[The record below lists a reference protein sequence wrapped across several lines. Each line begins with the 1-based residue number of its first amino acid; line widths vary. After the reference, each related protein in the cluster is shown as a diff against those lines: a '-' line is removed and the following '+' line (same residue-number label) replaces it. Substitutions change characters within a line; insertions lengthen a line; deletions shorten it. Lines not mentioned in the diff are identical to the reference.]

1 MNFYNR
7 QRTKEMFHMSLVLYE
22 VNDSIAVITLNRAEK
37 RNALNAEMIDLMS
50 KYLHMA
56 NDDQSVRAIVIRGA
70 GEKAF
75 TAGFDLKE
83 SMENNITD
91 IAERR
96 QDTRT
101 EIEFFKYLWYLPKPV
116 ICAVQGYCVGGG
128 NMIALMSDLIV
139 AADNATFGNPEML
152 LGYLPEIPIEVWKLP
167 ANKAMEWYL
176 ESKYYAAEEMREMG
190 VVSEVVP
197 FEQLMDRTMAIAK
210 QAAKIPAESMKMLK
224 EGVRHIYDIRG
235 FSNSVDYFA
244 EMFNLA
250 RTNMQQKDMGDFRND
265 ISSGGL
271 KSALNSRYQ

>member
-37 RNALNAEMIDLMS
+37 RNAEMIDLMS

>member
-128 NMIALMSDLIV
+128 DMIALMSDLIV

>member
-1 MNFYNR
+1 
-7 QRTKEMFHMSLVLYE
+7 MSLVLYE

-224 EGVRHIYDIRG
+224 EGVRHISDIRG

>member
-1 MNFYNR
+1 
-7 QRTKEMFHMSLVLYE
+7 MSLVLYE
-22 VNDSIAVITLNRAEK
+22 VKDSVAVITLNRAEK
-37 RNALNAEMIDLMS
+37 RNALNAEMIDLLS
-50 KYLHMA
+50 QHLHTA
-56 NDDQSVRAIVIRGA
+56 SEDKEVKAIVIRGA

-91 IAERR
+91 IVERR
-96 QDTRT
+96 KDTQT
-101 EIEFFKYLWYLPKPV
+101 EIDFFKYLWYLPKPI
-116 ICAVQGYCVGGG
+116 ICAVQGYCIGGG
-128 NMIALMSDLIV
+128 NMIALMSDLVV

-167 ANKAMEWYL
+167 PNKAMEWYL
-176 ESKYYAAEEMREMG
+176 ESKYYTAQEMREMG

-197 FEQLMDRTMAIAK
+197 FDQLEARAMAIAM
-210 QAAKIPAESMKMLK
+210 QAAKIPAESMGMLK
-224 EGVRHIYDIRG
+224 EGVRRIYDICG
-235 FSNSVDYFA
+235 FSNSIDYFA

-250 RTNMQQKDMGDFRND
+250 RTNMQKKEMGDFRND